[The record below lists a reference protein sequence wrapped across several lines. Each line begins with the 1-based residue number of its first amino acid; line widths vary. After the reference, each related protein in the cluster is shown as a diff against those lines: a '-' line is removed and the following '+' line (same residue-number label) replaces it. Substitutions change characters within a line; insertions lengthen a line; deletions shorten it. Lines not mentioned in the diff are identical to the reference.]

1 MTSIGNDQELRAA
14 LVGLSPVQQRRLG
27 GLFVESALDLC
38 DDARIRHALTV
49 AMNPNSTEEECED
62 AFHSAKAQAIHSYTE
77 CGRDTDWARQAAHF
91 VATAAACLLADDVTA
106 GAGNRAWKAAMQVR
120 NARNCALI
128 VQEGDAS
135 EDEAARQY
143 EIAKEF
149 LDVDATG

>member
-1 MTSIGNDQELRAA
+1 MTSIGNDQELRSA
-14 LVGLSPVQQRRLG
+14 LAGLSLVQQRRLG

-38 DDARIRHALTV
+38 DDERIRHALSV
-49 AMNPNSTEEECED
+49 AMDPNSTKEECED
-62 AFHSAKAQAIHSYTE
+62 AFHSAKAYAIHSYTE

-91 VATAAACLLADDVTA
+91 VATAAACLLADDDTS

-128 VQEGDAS
+128 VHEGDAG

-143 EIAKEF
+143 RIAKEF
-149 LDVDATG
+149 LEA